1 MKFWRKLLYY
11 LLGVGLGVIMV
22 YFFFGDRD
30 IGCSYF
36 PNDRVLSDLRK
47 KEIVIGESVD
57 WFNGADATDSALV
70 DRILLLGDVD
80 FERSITRDADSCNIY
95 WIDYKDEVRGGLSSR
110 WVNCD
115 SVVYLIELKENN

>member
-11 LLGVGLGVIMV
+11 MIGVSLGVLMV
-22 YFFFGDRD
+22 YFFFGDRE

-47 KEIVIGESVD
+47 KEVVNRLNVE
-57 WFNGADATDSALV
+57 LV
-70 DRILLLGDVD
+70 DSSLIQNILLMGDVD
-80 FERSITRDADSCNIY
+80 FKKSLTRDADSCNIY
-95 WIDYKDEVRGGLSSR
+95 WIDYKDKVHGALSSR

-115 SVVYLIELKENN
+115 SVVYLIELRGE